1 MQTTNQYPQP
11 NNVTP
16 QPYVS
21 DGGFSITGMMITM
34 GVGMTT
40 ALTVG
45 VLAGIIGQYFY
56 MVLIFPLVIGGAV
69 GGAQVL
75 MIDKSRIRNP
85 MICGVSGLLAGFVA
99 VVAMHYVDYFVFQQS
114 MKDEAAQF
122 AELVQT
128 AAEREEGDPFVE
140 ALAEYQN
147 DPEIMEA
154 NNVDTFIGYVDWSAK
169 QGVELSS
176 ATSTSSGS
184 NLGYVGTYVY
194 WGFEALV
201 IAGLCVMMTRKQSA
215 RPFCVACDRW
225 MKETE
230 LVALNCKAKSA
241 ADALAS
247 AQLDRLTS
255 LFAPNQETAIS
266 VFDCETCSSGDAV
279 LQPSEV
285 TYNNGSRCLSPAGRF
300 VYPAAVVDDFV
311 QTLVQGEANDE
322 DESGDATP
330 ELESTIQ

>member
-1 MQTTNQYPQP
+1 MQTTNQYSQP

-16 QPYVS
+16 KPYVS
-21 DGGFSITGMMITM
+21 DGGFSLSGMMITM

-56 MVLIFPLVIGGAV
+56 MVLIFPLVIGGVV

-85 MICGVSGLLAGFVA
+85 MICGVSGLLAGIVA

-114 MKDEAAQF
+114 MKDDAAQF
-122 AELVQT
+122 AELLQGS
-128 AAEREEGDPFVE
+128 ADLEDGDPFLE
-140 ALAEYQN
+140 ALVEYQN
-147 DPEIMEA
+147 DPEIIEA
-154 NNVDTFIGYVDWSAK
+154 NNIDSFIGYVDWSAK

-184 NLGYVGTYVY
+184 NLGYIGTYVY

-201 IAGLCVMMTRKQSA
+201 IAGLCVMMTRKRSA
-215 RPFCVACDRW
+215 QPFCVACDRW

-230 LVALNCKAKSA
+230 LIALNCEAKSA
-241 ADALAS
+241 VKALGS
-247 AQLDRLTS
+247 GQLDRLSS

-266 VFDCETCSSGDAV
+266 VFDCESCSDGDAV
-279 LQPSEV
+279 LQSSTV
-285 TYNNGSRCLSPAGRF
+285 TYNNGSRCLQPVGRF
-300 VYPAAVVDDFV
+300 VYPATVVDDFA
-311 QTLVQGEANDE
+311 QTLVQDEANGE
-322 DESGDATP
+322 DVPGNAST